1 MTGNPAI
8 LKSIKEADLQWSY
21 HGRST
26 PVDSFRGTGMSHSH
40 TRKSLIWIYPGGL
53 DIVGQ
58 YLKIKNM
65 AWQFPL
71 E

>member
-26 PVDSFRGTGMSHSH
+26 PVDSFCGTGMSRVIVIVILGNLLSEFIPVD
-40 TRKSLIWIYPGGL
+40 LILLASI
-53 DIVGQ
+53 
-58 YLKIKNM
+58 
-65 AWQFPL
+65 
-71 E
+71 